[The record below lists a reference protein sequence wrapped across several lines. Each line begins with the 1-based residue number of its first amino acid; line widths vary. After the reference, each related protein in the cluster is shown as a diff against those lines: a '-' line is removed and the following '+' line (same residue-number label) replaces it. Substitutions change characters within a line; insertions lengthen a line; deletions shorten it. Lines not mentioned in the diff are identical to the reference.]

1 MSELVKTWTEWL
13 KNSRFSYMT
22 EEQKQQTLLWLSQV
36 RDKVLDRA
44 NLKSDDVIIDIGT
57 GSGLLAF
64 GAYERLKEM
73 NGGRMSS
80 THRSGEAESSGLHS
94 RSAGRVIASDAF
106 KDCVEECLNFAKTCG
121 LENKMD
127 FIQTDASDTKLPE
140 NSMDVVVLRSVLV
153 HILDKS
159 KTIKEFFRILKQGG
173 RISIFEPIIRK
184 NTKFYE
190 LMTPENYSNYQALKE
205 AEDKMVADENDPL
218 MNFDEDSLKKDFE
231 EAGFKNIDIEIV
243 MQTSIY
249 QVSKEMIEP
258 WFNTPPSPGKPTVK
272 EKYLQSFSETEVNEF
287 IEKLKQD
294 LDGKTITINSP
305 TAYIS
310 AEK

>member
-1 MSELVKTWTEWL
+1 
-13 KNSRFSYMT
+13 MT

-44 NLKSDDVIIDIGT
+44 NLKANDVVIDIGT
-57 GSGLLAF
+57 GNGLLAF

-73 NGGRMSS
+73 NG
-80 THRSGEAESSGLHS
+80 
-94 RSAGRVIASDAF
+94 AGRVIASDAF
-106 KDCVEECLNFAKTCG
+106 RDCVEECLNFAKTCG

-173 RISIFEPIIRK
+173 RISIFEPVIRK

-190 LMTPENYSNYQALKE
+190 LMTPENYFNYQALKE
-205 AEDKMVADENDPL
+205 AEDKMVSDETDPL
-218 MNFDEDSLKKDFE
+218 MNFDQDSLKKDFE
-231 EAGFKNIDIEIV
+231 EAGFKNIDIDIV
-243 MQTSIY
+243 VQSSTY

-272 EKYLQSFSETEVNEF
+272 EKYLQVFSEAEVNEF

-310 AEK
+310 AEKS

>member
-44 NLKSDDVIIDIGT
+44 NLKANDVVIDIGT
-57 GSGLLAF
+57 GNGLLAF

-73 NGGRMSS
+73 NG
-80 THRSGEAESSGLHS
+80 
-94 RSAGRVIASDAF
+94 AGRVIASDAF
-106 KDCVEECLNFAKTCG
+106 RDCVEECLNFAKTCG

-173 RISIFEPIIRK
+173 RISIFEPVIRK

-190 LMTPENYSNYQALKE
+190 LMTPENYFNYQALKE
-205 AEDKMVADENDPL
+205 AEDKMVSDETDPL
-218 MNFDEDSLKKDFE
+218 MNFDQDSLKKDFE
-231 EAGFKNIDIEIV
+231 EAGFKNIDIDIV
-243 MQTSIY
+243 VQSSTY

-272 EKYLQSFSETEVNEF
+272 EKYLQVFSEAEVNEF

-310 AEK
+310 AEKS

>member
-44 NLKSDDVIIDIGT
+44 NLKANDVVIDIGT
-57 GSGLLAF
+57 GNGLLAF

-73 NGGRMSS
+73 NG
-80 THRSGEAESSGLHS
+80 T
-94 RSAGRVIASDAF
+94 GRVIASDAF
-106 KDCVEECLNFAKTCG
+106 RDCVEECLNFAKTCG

-159 KTIKEFFRILKQGG
+159 KTIKEFFRILKQRG
-173 RISIFEPIIRK
+173 RISIFEPVIRK

-205 AEDKMVADENDPL
+205 AEDKMVSDETDPL
-218 MNFDEDSLKKDFE
+218 MNFDQDSLKKDFE

-243 MQTSIY
+243 VQSSTY
-249 QVSKEMIEP
+249 QVSREMIEP

-272 EKYLQSFSETEVNEF
+272 EKYLQVFSEAEVNEF

-310 AEK
+310 AEKN

>member
-1 MSELVKTWTEWL
+1 MSEVVKTWTEWL
-13 KNSRFSYMT
+13 KNSRFSYMS

-44 NLKSDDVIIDIGT
+44 NLKPDDIILDIGT
-57 GSGLLAF
+57 GNGLLAF
-64 GAYERLKEM
+64 GAYERFEKI
-73 NGGRMSS
+73 NGN
-80 THRSGEAESSGLHS
+80 
-94 RSAGRVIASDAF
+94 GRVIASDAF
-106 KDCVEECLNFAKTCG
+106 KDCVEECFKIAQSCG
-121 LENKMD
+121 IENKMD

-140 NSMDVVVLRSVLV
+140 NSIDVVVMRSVLV

-159 KTIKEFFRILKQGG
+159 KTIKEFFRILNEGG
-173 RISIFEPIIRK
+173 RISIFEPIISK
-184 NTKFYE
+184 NTKYYE
-190 LMTPENYSNYQALKE
+190 LMTPENYPNYQALKE
-205 AEDKMVADENDPL
+205 AEDKMTSDETDPL

-243 MQTSIY
+243 VQSSTY

-258 WFNTPPSPGKPTVK
+258 WFNTPPSPGRPTVK
-272 EKYLQSFSETEVNEF
+272 EKYLQYLSENEVNEF
-287 IEKLKQD
+287 IERLKLD

-305 TAYIS
+305 TAYIY